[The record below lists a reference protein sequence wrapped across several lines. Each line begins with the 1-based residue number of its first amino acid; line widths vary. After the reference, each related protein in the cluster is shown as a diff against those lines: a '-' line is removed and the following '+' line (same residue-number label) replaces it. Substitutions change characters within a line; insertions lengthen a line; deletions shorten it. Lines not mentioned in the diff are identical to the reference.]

1 MLFASKLCTAKRILT
16 GQGLVE
22 YALLVALVA
31 LIVIAA
37 LYFLGPNLGGVLS
50 TVDTSLSSV

>member
-1 MLFASKLCTAKRILT
+1 MLFAFKLYNARGIVA

-22 YALLVALVA
+22 YALLIALVA

-37 LYFLGPNLGGVLS
+37 LYFFGPNLGGVFS